1 MYSLK
6 NIIIFIGLVAFVAA
20 EYPYEYGNDSNEM
33 RSPCNIQDPLGCLQM
48 KAWNFISSFFNKD
61 TFNVS
66 LYIDLIIN
74 LY

>member
-1 MYSLK
+1 MNSLK
-6 NIIIFIGLVAFVAA
+6 YLMLLSLTACIAA
-20 EYPYEYGNDSNEM
+20 SSYDNEIDEM

-66 LYIDLIIN
+66 FKFGFFLFYIN
-74 LY
+74 L